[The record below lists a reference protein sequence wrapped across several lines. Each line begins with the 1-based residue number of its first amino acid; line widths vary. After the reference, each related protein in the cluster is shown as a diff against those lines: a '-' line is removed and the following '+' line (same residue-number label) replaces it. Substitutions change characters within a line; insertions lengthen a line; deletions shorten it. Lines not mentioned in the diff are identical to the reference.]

1 MPIEYLLLIFVLIFL
16 LVLVIKIYL
25 LNKDYTKMYETNSY
39 NKIFDNLYLGNID
52 SARDLEFIKKKNIKY
67 IFNISNGIPNY
78 FEYNKD
84 IIYIN
89 LFVADSLLESDINI
103 MYKNLPN
110 LVEQLNKYLENY
122 NGNILVHCH
131 AGRERSA
138 TIVAAY
144 LIYKFCMTP
153 DEAYD
158 FIIEKR
164 PEAFHY
170 GKFYNFHTALQ
181 NYYND
186 LYI

>member
-1 MPIEYLLLIFVLIFL
+1 MILHFIYIKFPSINEYSTCFWYTCLTAIIVRQFFSYLL
-16 LVLVIKIYL
+16 
-25 LNKDYTKMYETNSY
+25 
-39 NKIFDNLYLGNID
+39 
-52 SARDLEFIKKKNIKY
+52 
-67 IFNISNGIPNY
+67 
-78 FEYNKD
+78 
-84 IIYIN
+84 
-89 LFVADSLLESDINI
+89 
-103 MYKNLPN
+103 
-110 LVEQLNKYLENY
+110 LNKYLEND

-144 LIYKFCMTP
+144 LIYKFCMSP